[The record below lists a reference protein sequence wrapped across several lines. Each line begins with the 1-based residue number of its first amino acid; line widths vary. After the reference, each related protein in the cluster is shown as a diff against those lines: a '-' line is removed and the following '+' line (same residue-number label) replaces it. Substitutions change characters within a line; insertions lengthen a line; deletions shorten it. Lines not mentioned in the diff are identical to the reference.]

1 MSWMLS
7 VFLMTKALIKRVAF
21 DKINAR
27 HMKGK
32 HMKKR
37 QSKLFFSLAMMMT
50 IPIVILG
57 IILVMVGRQSVAEGM
72 SVEIQKS
79 LAGTTRTLIDT
90 HSLAYPGEIRM
101 EDGRFYMGDVDMTGN
116 YALIDRIK
124 DNTKSDV
131 SIFWGDT
138 RVLTTVRDKD
148 GNRIVGSKLENQ
160 QILDAVFMGNE
171 YYSDQVLIRD
181 EEYFGYYAPLYN
193 DDEICGILFAGM
205 TKDSVEENVG
215 TIMTKI
221 LVVFLLALVISLA
234 VIYNYARNL
243 VVRLNGIRTYIGGL
257 AENDFSGKMP
267 KVVYKR
273 NDEIA
278 EMGNHATEVA
288 QTIKDLIYNDPLT
301 GLYNR
306 RAGRNELSKY
316 MDKADGQAKDV
327 VTIALGDID
336 FFKKVND
343 TYGHECGDMVLVTVS
358 EMMKRYLKDR
368 GFCSRWGGEE
378 FLLVYKGDLQTV
390 KDNLESMME
399 ELRQLTFTY
408 EEHSF
413 SVTMTFGLTQYQTGD
428 SVDGLVKKADDLLY
442 RGKSGGRNQIVSS

>member
-1 MSWMLS
+1 M
-7 VFLMTKALIKRVAF
+7 
-21 DKINAR
+21 
-27 HMKGK
+27 
-32 HMKKR
+32 
-37 QSKLFFSLAMMMT
+37 
-50 IPIVILG
+50 
-57 IILVMVGRQSVAEGM
+57 
-72 SVEIQKS
+72 
-79 LAGTTRTLIDT
+79 
-90 HSLAYPGEIRM
+90 
-101 EDGRFYMGDVDMTGN
+101 
-116 YALIDRIK
+116 
-124 DNTKSDV
+124 
-131 SIFWGDT
+131 
-138 RVLTTVRDKD
+138 LTTVTNEE
-148 GNRIVGSKLENQ
+148 GERIVGTKLEDA
-160 QILDAVFMGNE
+160 QIINAVYAGNE
-171 YYSDQVLIRD
+171 YYSDHVGIRGD
-181 EEYFGYYAPLYN
+181 EYFGYYAPLYN
-193 DDEICGILFAGM
+193 DDEICGIVFAGM
-205 TKDSVEENVG
+205 TKESVETNVM
-215 TIMTKI
+215 TIVTKI
-221 LVVFLLALVISLA
+221 LVVFILALVISLA

-243 VVRLNGIRTYIGGL
+243 VGRLNGIRAYIGEL

-267 KVVYKR
+267 KIVYKR

-278 EMGNHATEVA
+278 EMGTHATEVA

-306 RAGRNELSKY
+306 RAGRNELSRY
-316 MDKADGQAKDV
+316 MDKADSRTKDA

-358 EMMKRYLKDR
+358 EMMKRYLKEQ

-378 FLLVYKGDLQTV
+378 FLLVYKGELQTV

-413 SVTMTFGLTQYQTGD
+413 SVTMTFGLIQYQTGD